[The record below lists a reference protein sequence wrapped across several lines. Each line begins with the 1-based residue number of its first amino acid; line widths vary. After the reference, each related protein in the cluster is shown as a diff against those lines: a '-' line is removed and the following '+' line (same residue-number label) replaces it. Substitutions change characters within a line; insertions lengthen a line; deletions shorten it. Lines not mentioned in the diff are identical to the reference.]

1 MIIEPARPADVRPVE
16 ALLAEAGL
24 PLDGAAA
31 AFDSGLVARRGTAI
45 VGAVALEVFECDG
58 LLRSLVV
65 APGRR
70 GSGLGRELVAR
81 IEDLA
86 RAAGI
91 SELYLITE
99 TAMGYF
105 PQLGYQPV
113 PREMVPESI
122 AGSVEFTTA
131 CSSSAVVMHRSLDL
145 RTKA

>member
-31 AFDSGLVARRGTAI
+31 AFDRGLVARRGTAI

-105 PQLGYQPV
+105 PHMGYQPV